1 MQIRETPIAGLKII
15 EPTVF
20 RDSRG
25 YFFENF
31 RSSYFSDMDLD
42 VSFVQ
47 ENESKSN
54 KGVLRG
60 LHLQSPPY
68 GQTKLIR
75 VVSGAILDVAVDMRK
90 ASPSFGQH
98 FSLELNEENKI
109 SFFVPEGFAH
119 GFYCLEDNT
128 IVQYK
133 CSSYYHKASEVG
145 ILWSDP
151 HINVIWPSGDRI
163 VSEKDEILPN
173 FKSFNSPY

>member
-98 FSLELNEENKI
+98 FSLELNEENKK
-109 SFFVPEGFAH
+109 G
-119 GFYCLEDNT
+119 
-128 IVQYK
+128 
-133 CSSYYHKASEVG
+133 
-145 ILWSDP
+145 
-151 HINVIWPSGDRI
+151 
-163 VSEKDEILPN
+163 LPVTWTATDT
-173 FKSFNSPY
+173 KEY